1 MRWIVAIRRYGARV
15 RSATGQ
21 EVPPDL
27 TKRAGVPPN
36 VEVRRSPRR
45 RRTVSA
51 YRDGDR
57 TIVLLPARM
66 SRADEQRWVDVMLE
80 RLAAQERRRSGKASR
95 NDDEL
100 GRRAAEL
107 SARHLRGRAT
117 PTSVRWVGNQAA
129 RWGSC
134 TPADG
139 TIRLSDR
146 MKTMPAWVI
155 DYVLLHELAHLIE
168 IGHGP
173 RFQALV
179 AGYPKAELARGYLLG
194 FSDAAGVDQSSWEGA
209 RGLDEPDMPVGPLQ
223 LW

>member
-1 MRWIVAIRRYGARV
+1 VT
-15 RSATGQ
+15 SASASA
-21 EVPPDL
+21 VPDGVHLGHLPDHL
-27 TKRAGVPPN
+27 TDVD
-36 VEVRRSPRR
+36 VRRSRR
-45 RRTVSA
+45 RTRTVSA

-57 TIVLLPARM
+57 TVVLLPARM
-66 SRADEQRWVDVMLE
+66 SRADERRWVEVMLE
-80 RLAAQERRRSGKASR
+80 RLAAQEQRRAGKASR

-107 SARHLRGRAT
+107 SRQFLRGRAV
-117 PTSVRWVGNQAA
+117 PVSVRWVGNQAS

-146 MKTMPAWVI
+146 MRTMPAWVI

-173 RFQALV
+173 RFHALV
-179 AGYPKAELARGYLLG
+179 AGYPRAELARGYLLG

-209 RGLDEPDMPVGPLQ
+209 SDDAEPAGPLQ

>member
-1 MRWIVAIRRYGARV
+1 VTTTPTAAPTAAPAGTPSGA
-15 RSATGQ
+15 AT
-21 EVPPDL
+21 
-27 TKRAGVPPN
+27 N
-36 VEVRRSPRR
+36 VEVRRSSRR

-57 TIVLLPARM
+57 TVVLLPARM
-66 SRADEQRWVDVMLE
+66 SRADERRWVDVMLE
-80 RLAAQERRRSGKASR
+80 RLAAQEQRRAGKASR
-95 NDDEL
+95 GDDEL
-100 GRRAAEL
+100 ARRAAEL
-107 SARHLRGRAT
+107 SRQYLRGRAV
-117 PTSVRWVGNQAA
+117 PVSVRWVGNQAS

-146 MKTMPAWVI
+146 MRTMPAWVI

-173 RFQALV
+173 RFHALV

-194 FSDAAGVDQSSWEGA
+194 FSDAAGVDRSSWEGA
-209 RGLDEPDMPVGPLQ
+209 DDDAQPAGPLQ

>member
-1 MRWIVAIRRYGARV
+1 MRRIVAARRYRARV
-15 RSATGQ
+15 RNATAS
-21 EVPPDL
+21 EARPDL
-27 TKRAGVPPN
+27 PN
-36 VEVRRSPRR
+36 VEVRRSQRR

-80 RLAAQERRRSGKASR
+80 RLAAQERRRAGKASR

-100 GRRAAEL
+100 SRRAAEL
-107 SARHLRGRAT
+107 SRQYLRGRAA
-117 PTSVRWVGNQAA
+117 PSSVRWVGNQAS

-146 MKTMPAWVI
+146 MKAMPAWVV

-168 IGHGP
+168 ISHGP

-179 AGYPKAELARGYLLG
+179 AGYPKAEVARGYLLG
-194 FSDAAGVDQSSWEGA
+194 FSDAAGVDRTSWEGGA
-209 RGLDEPDMPVGPLQ
+209 ELTEPDLPAGPLQ